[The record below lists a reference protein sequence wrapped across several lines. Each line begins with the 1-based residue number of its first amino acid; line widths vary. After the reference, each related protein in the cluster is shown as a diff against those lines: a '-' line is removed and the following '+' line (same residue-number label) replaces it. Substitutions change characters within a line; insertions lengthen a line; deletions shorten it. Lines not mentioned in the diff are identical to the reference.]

1 MTTRPIEQV
10 LRENEELRLRAE
22 AAEDALRALASG
34 EVDAVL
40 VEAGRQSVYTL
51 ESADQPYRLLIDQ
64 MPYAAAALTA
74 EGVVIQCNRRFADLV
89 QRPLPSLLGKP
100 LSDFIPYDSRP
111 LLETLLREGQIA
123 DVHRQLTLQRSDGT
137 SLTPYL
143 RINAVRQGAL
153 GLCLIVTDLTEQ
165 VYYQELKRTQAAL
178 HAANERLE
186 LAQQAGSVGTFEWNI
201 RTGEVSWSRIKEELY
216 GLPVGEFAGSYE
228 DWKNAVHP
236 DDRERADAERL
247 QAIADRT
254 GLDTE
259 FRIVRPDGETR
270 WVANK
275 GKVFYD
281 ADGQPLRMLGVT
293 IDVTDHK
300 RAMEALRDADRR
312 KNEFLATLAHE
323 LRNPLA
329 PIRNAVQIIKAKSPA
344 QPDLIWSR
352 AVLERQVE
360 VLARLLEDLLDMSR
374 ISRSALEL
382 RRERVELAAVLD
394 AALETSRPAIEA
406 GGHEL
411 TVAIPAE
418 PIPLEADAVR
428 LAQVFANLLNNAAK
442 YTEAGGHV
450 RLNAERRGENVV
462 VSVKDTG
469 VGIAAEMLPNIF
481 DIFLQATPALVRSQ
495 IGVGIGLSL
504 VKGLVEL
511 HGGSV
516 EARSDGTGHGSEF
529 IVRLPVAVDARVPAP
544 AVPAVEDANP
554 DVPKRRVLIV
564 DDNRDSADSLAMLLR
579 IMGHEV
585 ATAYDGEQA
594 VVTAAASRPEVVL
607 LDIGM
612 PKVNGYDVCSRIRRE
627 RWGTDMLLV
636 ALTGWG
642 QEDDRRRTEDAG
654 FNQHMVK
661 PVDAGALLKLLDS
674 LSSATVRS
682 E

>member
-1 MTTRPIEQV
+1 MTTRPIEHLLQ
-10 LRENEELRLRAE
+10 ENETLRLRAE
-22 AAEDALRALASG
+22 AAEDALRALSSG
-34 EVDAVL
+34 EADAVL
-40 VEAGRQSVYTL
+40 VEAGGQSVYTL
-51 ESADQPYRLLIDQ
+51 EAADQPYRLLIDQ
-64 MPYAAAALTA
+64 RPYAAAALTA

-89 QRPLPSLLGKP
+89 QRPLSSLLGQP
-100 LSDFIPYDSRP
+100 LSDFVTPDSRP
-111 LLETLLREGQIA
+111 VLETLLRDGQIA
-123 DVHRQLTLQRSDGT
+123 EIHRELTLQRRDGT
-137 SLTPYL
+137 TVTPSI
-143 RINAVRQGAL
+143 RINAVRAGAL
-153 GLCLIVTDLTEQ
+153 GLCLILTDMTEQ
-165 VYYQELKRTQAAL
+165 VHYQDLRRTQAAL
-178 HAANERLE
+178 HAANERLD
-186 LAQQAGSVGTFEWNI
+186 LAQQAGRVGTFEWNI
-201 RTGEVSWSRIKEELY
+201 RTGVMNWSGIKEELY
-216 GLPVGEFAGSYE
+216 GLPAGEFGGSYE
-228 DWKNAVHP
+228 DWKQAVHP

-247 QAIADRT
+247 QAIAERT
-254 GLDTE
+254 GLDSE

-270 WVANK
+270 WIANK

-281 ADGQPLRMLGVT
+281 ADGEPLRMLGVS

-300 RAMEALRDADRR
+300 RAMDALRDADRR

-329 PIRNAVQIIKAKSPA
+329 PIRNAVQIIKTKGPA
-344 QPDLIWSR
+344 QPELIWSL
-352 AVLERQVE
+352 AVLERQVG
-360 VLARLLEDLLDMSR
+360 VLARLLEDLLDVSR

-382 RRERVELAAVLD
+382 RTERVELAAVLD
-394 AALETSRPAIEA
+394 AALETSRPAIEG

-428 LAQVFANLLNNAAK
+428 LAQVFANLLDNAAK
-442 YTEAGGHV
+442 YTEARGHV
-450 RLNAERRGENVV
+450 RLSAERRGDDVV

-469 VGIAAEMLPNIF
+469 VGIAAETLPHIF
-481 DIFLQATPALVRSQ
+481 DIFSQATPALVRSQ
-495 IGVGIGLSL
+495 IGLGIGLSL
-504 VKGLVEL
+504 VKSLVEL

-516 EARSDGTGHGSEF
+516 EARSDGRGHGSEF
-529 IVRLPVAVDARVPAP
+529 VVRLPVAVNVRLPAP
-544 AVPAVEDANP
+544 AVPAAGDATP
-554 DVPKRRVLIV
+554 DVLKRRVLIV

-594 VVTAAASRPEVVL
+594 IATAAASRPEVVL

-612 PKVNGYDVCSRIRRE
+612 PKVNGYDTCSRIRRE
-627 RWGTDMLLV
+627 PWGADMLLV

-642 QEDDRRRTEDAG
+642 QEDDRRRTAEAG

-674 LSSATVRS
+674 LSSATMRS